1 MHGIGAFLDAQ
12 PFIALFLVVGLGYA
26 LGRVRV
32 AGFSLGI
39 GAVLFVGLAVGAIA
53 PKSAPP
59 GLLSSIGLILFLYC
73 TGIQY
78 GRTFF
83 KGLVSSFGLRANL
96 LAAVAV
102 VAGSAVALLCARW
115 FGFDAASAAGMFAGS
130 LTSTASLQTAITA
143 SGSDMPA
150 VAYAIAYPFGVFGP
164 ILLFFLT
171 HKLLRPKVATAGSQH
186 LVAGEISIDQ
196 TGLAGHTIG
205 EVQRRLPPGTEA
217 AVLRRNG
224 SNQLAHADTLLQAGD
239 LLLVAGRPAAIR
251 SLALAPDHGDI
262 RADRHDYDLVL
273 VHVSRE
279 ALVGMRLDQLPLPRD
294 YPCRIVQLR
303 RGDVDLV
310 PAPDLVVEYGDQ
322 VGVVAPPEHLA
333 ELGPIFGDSVNAEAQ
348 FSFMSFGLGLAAGGL
363 LGLLPI
369 PIPGIGVVHLG
380 AAGGVIV
387 AALVF
392 GYLRRLG
399 PLDWTLPQV
408 ANTILRNFGLTLFLA
423 GVGIASGEPF
433 VRSIAADGLGLL
445 LAGMIQVAVV
455 VLIVILGGWFVLRMK
470 YDDLLGIASGATGN
484 PAILAY
490 GNQLCPTSRPDMGYA
505 MIFPG
510 VGTIL
515 KIVLVQ
521 VMLEVGAHAP
531 MVGG

>member
-1 MHGIGAFLDAQ
+1 MQGIGAFLEGQ

-26 LGRVRV
+26 LGRVQV

-39 GAVLFVGLAVGAIA
+39 GAVLFVGLAIGAIA
-53 PKSAPP
+53 PKATPP
-59 GLLSSIGLILFLYC
+59 GLLGSIGLILFLYC

-102 VAGSAVALLCARW
+102 VAGSAAALLCAKW
-115 FGFDAASAAGMFAGS
+115 FGFSVASASGMFAGS
-130 LTSTASLQTAITA
+130 LTSTASLQTAISV
-143 SGSDMPA
+143 SGSDLPA

-171 HKLLRPKVATAGSQH
+171 NKLLRPKVEAVGNRHMQAAEFSVDEAG
-186 LVAGEISIDQ
+186 LVGS
-196 TGLAGHTIG
+196 TIG
-205 EVQRRLPPGTEA
+205 EVRQKLPAGTEIV
-217 AVLRRNG
+217 VLRRGGN
-224 SNQLAHADTLLQAGD
+224 NRFVDRTTVLQAGD
-239 LLLVAGRPAAIR
+239 LLLLSGEPAAMGNLKLSADR
-251 SLALAPDHGDI
+251 GDI
-262 RADRHDYDLVL
+262 RSDRHDLDLVL

-279 ALVGMRLDQLPLPRD
+279 ALIGQRLDQLPLPKEFD
-294 YPCRIVQLR
+294 CRILQVR

-310 PAPDLVVEYGDQ
+310 PTADLELEYGDQ
-322 VGVVAPPEHLA
+322 VGVLAPPEHLGKFSK
-333 ELGPIFGDSVNAEAQ
+333 LFGDSINAEAQ

-363 LGLLPI
+363 LGLVPI
-369 PIPGIGVVHLG
+369 PIPGIGTVSLG

-387 AALVF
+387 MALVF

-399 PLDWTLPQV
+399 PFNWSLPQA
-408 ANTILRNFGLTLFLA
+408 ANGVLRNFGLTLFLA
-423 GVGIASGEPF
+423 GVGMSSGAPF
-433 VRSIAADGLGLL
+433 VTNIAQDGLPLL
-445 LAGMIQVAVV
+445 LAGVIQVAVV
-455 VLIVILGGWFVLRMK
+455 VLIVIFGGYFVLRMK

-490 GNQLCPTSRPDMGYA
+490 GNQLTPTGKPDMGYA

-521 VMLEVGAHAP
+521 VMLGFDAGAP
-531 MVGG
+531 PG

>member
-1 MHGIGAFLDAQ
+1 MQAIGAFLDTQ

-26 LGRVRV
+26 VGRITV

-53 PKSAPP
+53 PKASPP
-59 GLLSSIGLILFLYC
+59 GLLSSIGLILFLYG

-102 VAGSAVALLCARW
+102 VAGSAVAMLCARW
-115 FGFDAASAAGMFAGS
+115 FGFSIPSATGMFAGS
-130 LTSTASLQTAITA
+130 LTSTASLQAAITT

-150 VAYAIAYPFGVFGP
+150 VAYAIAYPFRVFGP

-171 HKLLRPKVATAGSQH
+171 HKLLRPKVEAVGNQH
-186 LVAGEISIDQ
+186 LQLGEVNVDQAGLV
-196 TGLAGHTIG
+196 GLTIG
-205 EVQRRLPPGTEA
+205 EVRKKLPPGA
-217 AVLRRNG
+217 AISVLRRGG
-224 SNQLAHADTLLQAGD
+224 SNHLVDRDTVLKAGD
-239 LLLVAGRPAAIR
+239 QFLVSGQPAAIR
-251 SLALAPDHGDI
+251 SMELPSDQSDI
-262 RADRHDYDLVL
+262 RSDRHDFDVML

-279 ALVGMRLDQLPLPRD
+279 PLVGKRLDELPLPKD
-294 YPCRIVQLR
+294 IPARILQVR

-310 PAPDLVVEYGDQ
+310 PTADLVVEYGDQ
-322 VGVVAPPEHLA
+322 LGLVAPPEHL
-333 ELGPIFGDSVNAEAQ
+333 ETFSKIFGDSVNAEAQ
-348 FSFMSFGLGLAAGGL
+348 FSFMSFGLGMAAGGL
-363 LGLLPI
+363 LGLVPI
-369 PIPGIGVVHLG
+369 PIPGVGMVHLG

-387 AALVF
+387 TALVL

-399 PLDWTLPQV
+399 PFDWSMPQV
-408 ANTILRNFGLTLFLA
+408 TNTIIRNFGLTVFLA
-423 GVGIASGEPF
+423 GVGMASGAPF
-433 VRSIAADGLGLL
+433 VSSIAQDGLPLL
-445 LAGMIQVAVV
+445 LAGVIQVLVV
-455 VLIVILGGWFVLRMK
+455 VLIVIFGGWFVLRMK

-490 GNQLCPTSRPDMGYA
+490 GNQLCPTGRPNTGYA

-521 VMLEVGAHAP
+521 VMLGADAP
-531 MVGG
+531 

>member
-1 MHGIGAFLDAQ
+1 MQGIGAFLDSQ

-26 LGRVRV
+26 LGRVTV

-53 PKSAPP
+53 PKASPP
-59 GLLSSIGLILFLYC
+59 GLLSSIGLILFLYG

-83 KGLVSSFGLRANL
+83 KGLVSSYGLRANL

-102 VAGSAVALLCARW
+102 LAGSAAAMLCARW
-115 FGFDAASAAGMFAGS
+115 LDFSIASATGMFAGS
-130 LTSTASLQTAITA
+130 LTSTASLQAAITT

-171 HKLLRPKVATAGSQH
+171 HKLLRPKVEAVGSQH
-186 LVAGEISIDQ
+186 LQ
-196 TGLAGHTIG
+196 TGEVSVDEAGLIGVTIS
-205 EVQRRLPPGTEA
+205 EVRKRLPSGA
-217 AVLRRNG
+217 AITMLRRG
-224 SNQLAHADTLLQAGD
+224 SSNRLVDRDTVLQAGD
-239 LLLVAGRPAAIR
+239 LLLVSGQPAAIR
-251 SLALAPDHGDI
+251 SLELPPNHGDI
-262 RADRHDYDLVL
+262 RSDRHDLDLVL

-279 ALVGMRLDQLPLPRD
+279 ALVGKRLDQLPLPQD
-294 YPCRIVQLR
+294 VPCRIMQVR

-310 PAPDLVVEYGDQ
+310 PTADLVIEYGDQ
-322 VGVVAPPEHLA
+322 LGVVAPPEHLDKFSK
-333 ELGPIFGDSVNAEAQ
+333 IFGDSVNAEAQ
-348 FSFMSFGLGLAAGGL
+348 FSFMSFGLGMAAGGL
-363 LGLLPI
+363 LGLVPI
-369 PIPGIGVVHLG
+369 PIPGVGVVHLG
-380 AAGGVIV
+380 AAGGVIFT
-387 AALVF
+387 ALVL

-399 PLDWTLPQV
+399 PFDWTLPQA

-423 GVGIASGEPF
+423 GVGLASGEPF
-433 VRSIAADGLGLL
+433 VRSIAQDELPLL
-445 LAGMIQVAVV
+445 LAGVIQVLVV
-455 VLIVILGGWFVLRMK
+455 VLIVIFGGWFVLRMK

-490 GNQLCPTSRPDMGYA
+490 ANQLCPTGRPNTGYA

-521 VMLEVGAHAP
+521 VMLGSDA
-531 MVGG
+531 G